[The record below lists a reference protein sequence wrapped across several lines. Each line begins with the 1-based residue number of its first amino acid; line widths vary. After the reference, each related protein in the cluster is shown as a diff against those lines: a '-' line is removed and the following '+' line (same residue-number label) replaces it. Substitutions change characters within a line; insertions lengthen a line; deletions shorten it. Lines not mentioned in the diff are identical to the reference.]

1 VPRPA
6 FAVPANSACNRLAK
20 AYLEIAN
27 DLQSLFEIAV
37 VPEITDRAGWT
48 T

>member
-6 FAVPANSACNRLAK
+6 FAISGNSACIRPAK
-20 AYLEIAN
+20 LYLEIAN
-27 DLQSLFEIAV
+27 DLQSLFEIAIV
-37 VPEITDRAGWT
+37 HEITDRAGWT